1 MALGIGS
8 GAWAKEV
15 KSDKRNEDSTHFLVQ
30 PQFRNSLHQTLPKS
44 SPQTPRPTSVKCA
57 NIYKLSKPEL
67 VALTLP
73 FLYHQHP
80 VNHNQFYS
88 QTATQI
94 HPHLPTPSAL
104 PLSSSSRF
112 DHENSPQPFSLT
124 VIQLPEQIMQ
134 TQI

>member
-8 GAWAKEV
+8 GAWEKGSQSRQKEW
-15 KSDKRNEDSTHFLVQ
+15 RLH
-30 PQFRNSLHQTLPKS
+30 SLPHSALIQKLSPPPPVLQTLPKS
-44 SPQTPRPTSVKCA
+44 SPQTPRPTSVHCA

-67 VALTLP
+67 VALTLLFLHPPHPLPSP

-94 HPHLPTPSAL
+94 HPHRPIPSAL
-104 PLSSSSRF
+104 PLSSSPRF
-112 DHENSPQPFSLT
+112 DH
-124 VIQLPEQIMQ
+124 
-134 TQI
+134 